1 MTVAES
7 LANGEDGDRA
17 DHAVAEAEEAVKP
30 ISCMAIFEN
39 CMVNGF
45 ADGKVMLYDM
55 EAMQSAS
62 MKLPSMVL
70 SNNSEQCCDAGRPGA
85 VPIASLAACGAALPI
100 TATLVL
106 DATSGWE
113 ALQKWTLEHFHEQYG
128 DLTVSVTHVGGKRA
142 ECKLAE
148 YIENFPEVRLD
159 EAQALSAKP
168 GQTPYLRGWFFEAQA
183 PELLQDF
190 TVPTLFQDW
199 FERLPKAWRPPFHWI
214 FLGPRGSC
222 TPMHIDPTLT
232 HAWLAQIQGRKR
244 FLLFP
249 PNAVCTVH
257 DAATGTF
264 VDPYHPDM
272 EKYPNFSMSRG
283 LEVVLEP
290 GDFLYIPPNWAHHVT
305 CIDDSLSLTFNFLP
319 KEHFSAVRTL
329 FLMKKVAKVQ
339 RERTDESG
347 DPASAAE

>member
-1 MTVAES
+1 MTAAGLVAD
-7 LANGEDGDRA
+7 GEHCSRA
-17 DHAVAEAEEAVKP
+17 DDAAAEADVVVKP

-62 MKLPSMVL
+62 MELPSMVL
-70 SNNSEQCCDAGRPGA
+70 SNETEDCCGAGRPGT
-85 VPIASLAACGAALPI
+85 VPLANLAACGENLPA
-100 TATLVL
+100 TATLL
-106 DATSGWE
+106 PDATSGWE
-113 ALQKWTLEHFHEQYG
+113 ALQKWTFDYFKQQHG

-142 ECKLAE
+142 ESKLAE
-148 YIENFPEVRLD
+148 YIDSFPEMRLD
-159 EAQALSAKP
+159 EAQAWSASP

-190 TVPTLFQDW
+190 TIPSIFRDW

-249 PNAVCTVH
+249 PSAVWSVH
-257 DAATGTF
+257 DSATGAF
-264 VDPYHPDM
+264 VDPYHPNM
-272 EKYPNFSMSRG
+272 EKYPNFSLSRG

-305 CIDDSLSLTFNFLP
+305 CIDDSISLTFNFLS
-319 KEHFSAVRTL
+319 KEHFPAVRTL

-339 RERTDESG
+339 NERAEANG
-347 DPASAAE
+347 DSAPVAE